1 MAEQQLQQ
9 REAEIAQWLEQEIGA
24 APILQALP
32 GDAGFR
38 RYWRLQNKLQGLPLL
53 AVYGPPQQE
62 KNTEFVAMA
71 NYLQIQAMPAPK
83 VFASD
88 LTRGFMLV
96 EDLGKQ
102 QLFDV
107 LSGANVEGFYKQ
119 TFNDL
124 AQLSAAPRP
133 DFLATYDSCAM
144 QQEMELLRQW
154 FIPQLLGY
162 KLNQSESAMLDELF
176 DGLNQTALE
185 QPQVCVLRDFHS
197 RNIMLRENSELA
209 YIDFQDALWG
219 PCTYDLVSLLRD
231 CYVRWPRQQV
241 EQWCEQYR
249 CLWQQTSGIEISPQ
263 QFKTWFD
270 HMGLQRHIK
279 VLGIFARLY
288 LRDGKKSYL
297 DDLPLVIRYTLE
309 VAEQYPQTQAFAQ
322 WFKRKLLPLA
332 EQQPWYTNYLQAGYD
347 GKHLQRP

>member
-1 MAEQQLQQ
+1 VAEQQLQQ
-9 REAEIAQWLEQEIGA
+9 REAELAQWLEQEIGM
-24 APILQALP
+24 APRLQALP

-38 RYWRLQNKLQGLPLL
+38 RYWRLQNKLQGLSLL
-53 AVYGPPQQE
+53 AVYGPPEQE
-62 KNTEFVAMA
+62 KNTEFLAVA
-71 NYLQIQAMPAPK
+71 NYLQTQALPAPK

-107 LSGANVEGFYKQ
+107 LSSTNADDFYNQ
-119 TFNDL
+119 AFNDL
-124 AQLSAAPRP
+124 AQLSTAPKP
-133 DFLATYDSCAM
+133 DFLASYDSKAM
-144 QQEMELLRQW
+144 EQEMELLRQW

-162 KLNQSESAMLDELF
+162 NLDQQESSLLDELF
-176 DGLNQTALE
+176 GALDQAAQE

-231 CYVRWPRQQV
+231 CYVRWPKQQV

-249 CLWQQTSGIEISPQ
+249 CLWQQASGMEVSSQ

-270 HMGLQRHIK
+270 LMGLQRHIK

-288 LRDGKKSYL
+288 LRDGKTSYL
-297 DDLPLVIRYTLE
+297 EDLPLVIRYTLE
-309 VAEQYPQTQAFAQ
+309 VAEQYPQSQAFAQ
-322 WFKRKLLPLA
+322 WFKRKLLPLV
-332 EQQPWYTNYLQAGYD
+332 EQQPWYKNYLQAGSN